1 MAEDK
6 KIQAPRVKLGTQGL
20 EVSKLGFGCMGLTGM
35 YNSPVSEE
43 DGISII
49 KHAFNKG
56 ITFFDTA
63 DVYGAHANEVL
74 VGKVLKQLPRKK
86 IQLASKFGVV
96 SMAPTSVIVKG
107 TPEYVRSCCE
117 ASLKRL
123 GVDYIDLYY
132 QHRVDPSVPIED
144 TVCDSLPTSLNIGE
158 LKMLVVEGKIKY
170 IGLSEASPD
179 TIRRAHAVHPITAV
193 QMEWSLLTRDIE
205 EEIIPLCRELGI
217 GIVPYSPLGRGLL
230 GGKAVVESLPANSF
244 LISHP
249 RFTGENLGKNK
260 QIYARVE
267 NLAKRNK
274 CTPAQ
279 LSLAWLLRQGDD
291 IVPIPG
297 TTKIKNLDE
306 NIGSLMMKLTKEDM
320 KEILNFVPIE
330 EVAGDRTYGGM
341 LKVTWKF
348 TNTPP
353 KDCKA

>member
-1 MAEDK
+1 M
-6 KIQAPRVKLGTQGL
+6 
-20 EVSKLGFGCMGLTGM
+20 
-35 YNSPVSEE
+35 
-43 DGISII
+43 
-49 KHAFNKG
+49 
-56 ITFFDTA
+56 
-63 DVYGAHANEVL
+63 
-74 VGKVLKQLPRKK
+74 VLKQLPRKK

-144 TVCDSLPTSLNIGE
+144 TIGE